1 MAAKQAEK
9 VVIRKAKAQNQFD
22 YAQLLGARELE
33 SGNLVLIFEDAE
45 VVMPGAWRLNQNL
58 CVGDYIVAYWDED
71 GRFHLEWAA

>member
-33 SGNLVLIFEDAE
+33 SGNLVLVFEDAE